1 MSDWALEDLGR
12 TTLGGVAVSASGAR
26 PPTSAPTST
35 PAPLGAADMRLVQAI
50 RRGDA
55 AAAAPL
61 YAFLRPDIERTLYR
75 VLRHRPAEF
84 EDLRQVTYERV
95 IRTIAAGN
103 FEGRSQLKTWASAIA
118 ANVATDY
125 LRRRN
130 YELKLFEG
138 LATTSSELPQPTSN

>member
-1 MSDWALEDLGR
+1 MSDWSGEEHRPALSASAA
-12 TTLGGVAVSASGAR
+12 GGVSAGAVVGASAAR
-26 PPTSAPTST
+26 NSMTTT
-35 PAPLGAADMRLVQAI
+35 LGAADQRLVQAI
-50 RRGDA
+50 RRGDPV
-55 AAAAPL
+55 AAAPL

-125 LRRRN
+125 LR
-130 YELKLFEG
+130 
-138 LATTSSELPQPTSN
+138 